1 MDQVI
6 LWACLCFLIYL
17 FLFSLTESFYCS
29 HFVIEFIVES
39 WVTYSTYL
47 CKQRIWLLSPLRKSV
62 SNRRNQGLCGN
73 AIPTI
78 FAVIFI
84 FLILCH
90 QLSPRSSLS
99 PWTLGRPGSFFCILL
114 LDFSHCGVGK
124 QSKHWFTDRKVE
136 AWD

>member
-6 LWACLCFLIYL
+6 LWACLCFLIHL

-78 FAVIFI
+78 FAVTFI

-90 QLSPRSSLS
+90 QLSPGLPCLLGHWESQGVSFAFCSL
-99 PWTLGRPGSFFCILL
+99 T
-114 LDFSHCGVGK
+114 SHTAVWENNPNTGLQIGK
-124 QSKHWFTDRKVE
+124 
-136 AWD
+136 